1 MDIKKYLDK
10 LDEKIDNKNLD
21 MFWLLVDRVDFKPI
35 KDLSDKEF
43 RKKIKDKVSYYA
55 GKRISNVKIYVK
67 NRDSCIKEKDSLV
80 HLVFDIRKITGSG
93 LVFPTGRSLKVLYY
107 DDDLEKKKPTLKDVQ
122 RFMKLCADG
131 VLGSSVMGGI
141 KYSKLMDKLKE
152 KKVKF

>member
-10 LDEKIDNKNLD
+10 LDEKIDSKNLD

-43 RKKIKDKVSYYA
+43 RKKIKDKISYYA

-67 NRDSCIKEKDSLV
+67 NRNSCIKEKDSLV
-80 HLVFDIRKITGSG
+80 HLVFGIRKISDSG
-93 LVFPTGRSLKVLYY
+93 LVVPTGRSLKVLYY
-107 DDDLEKKKPTLKDVQ
+107 ADDLEKKKPTLKDVQ

-131 VLGSSVMGGI
+131 VIGSSMIGGI

-152 KKVKF
+152 KKIKF